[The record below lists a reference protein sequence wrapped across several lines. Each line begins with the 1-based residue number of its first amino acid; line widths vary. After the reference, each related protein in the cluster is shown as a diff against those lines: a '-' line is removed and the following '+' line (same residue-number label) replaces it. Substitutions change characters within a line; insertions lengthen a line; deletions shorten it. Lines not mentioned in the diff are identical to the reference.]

1 MTYYNRVFDQKQY
14 LSVNQR
20 AAKYYLESAKSSV
33 LPLIQTDVPDAKQY
47 LHPVFDEATGVTGG
61 LEWSEQGRKMNV
73 RTNYATYEL
82 PRIQGLIQIRN
93 QDIQNFGPTLIADKH
108 DAEIREL
115 VHEIDKA
122 AFHGAKND
130 QGLQLQEGII
140 GQLTTYEDATSADGH
155 DCSTKGEI
163 WHVIKELIQDI
174 PFAMREE
181 GPDIIMWINE
191 VTIGTA
197 SAPDRIYQDKV
208 EWNFIYDQFIG
219 PEAVHGRKIGQV
231 IITNLINAEAA
242 DDTANTSNGADT
254 ADTLATSGRI
264 LMCVPDKRWAGRVIS
279 RGFSLVGEERHMLS
293 VDQLYGW
300 RGRALVLNGD
310 AWNYTERLSF

>member
-20 AAKYYLESAKSSV
+20 AAKYYLERAKSAV

-47 LHPVFDEATGVTGG
+47 LHPVFAEATGVTGG
-61 LEWSEQGRKMNV
+61 LEFAEQGRKMNV

-82 PRIQGLIQIRN
+82 PRIQGIIQIRN
-93 QDIQNFGPTLIADKH
+93 QDIANFGSQLIADKH
-108 DAEIREL
+108 DAEISEL
-115 VHEIDKA
+115 VYEIDKA

-130 QGLQLQEGII
+130 QGIQLQEGLI
-140 GQLTTYEDATSADGH
+140 GQLTSIEDLTSADGH
-155 DCSTKGEI
+155 DCSGKGEI
-163 WHVIKELIQDI
+163 WHVVKEMIEDI

-191 VTIGTA
+191 LTIGEA
-197 SAPDRIYQDKV
+197 QAPDRIYQDMK
-208 EWNFIYDQFIG
+208 EWDFIYEQFIG
-219 PEAVHGRKIGQV
+219 PKAVHGRKIGQV
-231 IITNLINAEAA
+231 IITNLINAEAS
-242 DDTANTSNGADT
+242 DDTDGNSADT
-254 ADTLATSGRI
+254 VDVLGTDGRI
-264 LMCVPDKRWAGRVIS
+264 MMCVPDKRWAARVIS

-300 RGRALVLNGD
+300 RGRALALDAN
-310 AWNYTERLSF
+310 AWNYTEALSF

>member
-20 AAKYYLESAKSSV
+20 AAQYYLERAKSAV

-47 LHPVFDEATGVTGG
+47 LHPVFAEATGVTGG
-61 LEWSEQGRKMNV
+61 LEFSEQGRKMNV

-82 PRIQGLIQIRN
+82 PRIQGIIQIRN
-93 QDIQNFGPTLIADKH
+93 QDIANFGSQLIADKH
-108 DAEIREL
+108 DAEISEL
-115 VHEIDKA
+115 VYEIDKA

-130 QGLQLQEGII
+130 QGIQLQEGLI
-140 GQLTTYEDATSADGH
+140 GQLTSIEDLTSANGH

-163 WHVIKELIQDI
+163 WHVIKEMIEDI

-191 VTIGTA
+191 LTIGEA
-197 SAPDRIYQDKV
+197 QAPDRIYQDMK
-208 EWNFIYDQFIG
+208 EWDFIYEQFIG
-219 PEAVHGRKIGQV
+219 PKAVHGRKIGQV
-231 IITNLINAEAA
+231 IITNLINAEAS
-242 DDTANTSNGADT
+242 DDTDGNSADT
-254 ADTLATSGRI
+254 VDVLGTDGRI
-264 LMCVPDKRWAGRVIS
+264 MMCVPDKRWAGRVVS

-300 RGRALVLNGD
+300 RGRALALDAN
-310 AWNYTERLSF
+310 AWNYTEALSF

>member
-20 AAKYYLESAKSSV
+20 AAKYYLERAKSAV

-47 LHPVFDEATGVTGG
+47 LHPVFAEATGVTGG
-61 LEWSEQGRKMNV
+61 LEFSEQGRKMNV
-73 RTNYATYEL
+73 RTNYETYEL
-82 PRIQGLIQIRN
+82 PRIQGMIQIRN
-93 QDIQNFGPTLIADKH
+93 QDISNFGPTLIADKH
-108 DAEIREL
+108 DAEISEL
-115 VHEIDKA
+115 VYEIDKA

-130 QGLQLQEGII
+130 QGIQLQEGIL
-140 GQLTTYEDATSADGH
+140 GQLTSIANITSAA
-155 DCSTKGEI
+155 SFSVAAKGEI
-163 WHVIKELIQDI
+163 WHVIKEMIEDI

-181 GPDIIMWINE
+181 GPDIIMWVNE
-191 VTIGTA
+191 EIIA
-197 SAPDRIYQDKV
+197 QAQAPDRIYQDKV

-231 IITNLINAEAA
+231 LITNLINAEAS
-242 DDTANTSNGADT
+242 DDTDGNNADT
-254 ADTLATSGRI
+254 VDTLGTHGRI
-264 LMCVPDKRWAGRVIS
+264 LMCVPDKRWAGRVVS

-300 RGRALVLNGD
+300 RGRALALNGD
-310 AWNYTERLSF
+310 AWNYSEGLTFT

>member
-20 AAKYYLESAKSSV
+20 AAKYYLERAKSAV

-47 LHPVFDEATGVTGG
+47 LHPVFAEATGVTGG
-61 LEWSEQGRKMNV
+61 LEFAEQGRKMNV

-82 PRIQGLIQIRN
+82 PRIQGIIQIRN
-93 QDIQNFGPTLIADKH
+93 QDIANFGSQLIADKH
-108 DAEIREL
+108 DAEISEL
-115 VHEIDKA
+115 VYEIDKA

-130 QGLQLQEGII
+130 QGIQLQEGLI
-140 GQLTTYEDATSADGH
+140 GQLTSIENLTSADGH
-155 DCSTKGEI
+155 DCSGKGEI
-163 WHVIKELIQDI
+163 WHVVKEMIEDI

-191 VTIGTA
+191 LTIGEA
-197 SAPDRIYQDKV
+197 QAPDRIYQDMK
-208 EWNFIYDQFIG
+208 EWDFIYEQFIG
-219 PEAVHGRKIGQV
+219 PKAVHGRKIGQV
-231 IITNLINAEAA
+231 IITNLINAEAS
-242 DDTANTSNGADT
+242 DDTDGNSADT
-254 ADTLATSGRI
+254 VDVLGTDGRI
-264 LMCVPDKRWAGRVIS
+264 MMCVPDKRWAARVIS

-300 RGRALVLNGD
+300 RGRALALDAN
-310 AWNYTERLSF
+310 AWNYTEALSF

>member
-20 AAKYYLESAKSSV
+20 AAKYYLERAKSAV

-47 LHPVFDEATGVTGG
+47 LHPVFAEATGVTGG
-61 LEWSEQGRKMNV
+61 LEFAEQGRKMNV

-82 PRIQGLIQIRN
+82 PRIQGIIQIRN
-93 QDIQNFGPTLIADKH
+93 QDIANFGSQLIADKH
-108 DAEIREL
+108 DAEISEL
-115 VHEIDKA
+115 VYEIDKA

-130 QGLQLQEGII
+130 QGIQLQEGLI
-140 GQLTTYEDATSADGH
+140 GQLTSIENLTSADGH
-155 DCSTKGEI
+155 DCSGKGEI
-163 WHVIKELIQDI
+163 WHVVKEMIEDI

-191 VTIGTA
+191 LTIGEA
-197 SAPDRIYQDKV
+197 QAPDRIYQDMK
-208 EWNFIYDQFIG
+208 EWDFIYEQFIG
-219 PEAVHGRKIGQV
+219 PKAVHGRKIGQV
-231 IITNLINAEAA
+231 IITNLINAEAS
-242 DDTANTSNGADT
+242 DDTDGNSADT
-254 ADTLATSGRI
+254 VDVLGTDGRI
-264 LMCVPDKRWAGRVIS
+264 MMCVPDKRWAARVVS

-300 RGRALVLNGD
+300 RGRALALDAN
-310 AWNYTERLSF
+310 AWNYTEALSF

>member
-20 AAKYYLESAKSSV
+20 AAKYYLERAKSAV

-47 LHPVFDEATGVTGG
+47 LHPVFAEATGVTGG
-61 LEWSEQGRKMNV
+61 LEFAEQGRKMNV

-82 PRIQGLIQIRN
+82 PRIQGIIQIRN
-93 QDIQNFGPTLIADKH
+93 QDIANFGSQLIADKH
-108 DAEIREL
+108 DAEISEL
-115 VHEIDKA
+115 VYEIDKA

-130 QGLQLQEGII
+130 QGIQLQEGLI
-140 GQLTTYEDATSADGH
+140 GQLTSIEDLTSAGGH
-155 DCSTKGEI
+155 DCSGKGEI
-163 WHVIKELIQDI
+163 WHVVKEMIEDI

-191 VTIGTA
+191 LTIGEA
-197 SAPDRIYQDKV
+197 QAPDRIYQDMK
-208 EWNFIYDQFIG
+208 EWDFIYEQFIG
-219 PEAVHGRKIGQV
+219 PKAVHGRKIGQV
-231 IITNLINAEAA
+231 IITNLINAEAS
-242 DDTANTSNGADT
+242 DDTDGNSADT
-254 ADTLATSGRI
+254 VDVLGTDGRI
-264 LMCVPDKRWAGRVIS
+264 MMCVPDKRWAARVIS

-300 RGRALVLNGD
+300 RGRALALDAN
-310 AWNYTERLSF
+310 AWNYTEALSF

>member
-20 AAKYYLESAKSSV
+20 AAKYYLERAKSAV

-47 LHPVFDEATGVTGG
+47 LHPVFAEATGVTGG
-61 LEWSEQGRKMNV
+61 LEFAEQGRKMNV

-82 PRIQGLIQIRN
+82 PRIQGIIQIRN
-93 QDIQNFGPTLIADKH
+93 QDIANFGSQLIADKH
-108 DAEIREL
+108 DAEISEL
-115 VHEIDKA
+115 VYEIDKA

-130 QGLQLQEGII
+130 QGIQLQEGLI
-140 GQLTTYEDATSADGH
+140 GQLTSIEDLTSADGH
-155 DCSTKGEI
+155 DCSGKGEI
-163 WHVIKELIQDI
+163 WHVVKEMIEDI

-191 VTIGTA
+191 LTIGEA
-197 SAPDRIYQDKV
+197 QAPDRIYQDMK
-208 EWNFIYDQFIG
+208 EWDFIYEQFIG
-219 PEAVHGRKIGQV
+219 PKAVHGRKIGQV
-231 IITNLINAEAA
+231 IITNLINAEAS
-242 DDTANTSNGADT
+242 DDTDGNSADT
-254 ADTLATSGRI
+254 VDVLGTDGRI
-264 LMCVPDKRWAGRVIS
+264 MMCVPDKRWAARVVS

-300 RGRALVLNGD
+300 RGRALALDAN
-310 AWNYTERLSF
+310 AWNYTEALSF

>member
-20 AAKYYLESAKSSV
+20 AAKYYLERAKSAV

-47 LHPVFDEATGVTGG
+47 LHPVFAEATGVTGG
-61 LEWSEQGRKMNV
+61 LEFAEQGRKMNV

-82 PRIQGLIQIRN
+82 PRIQGIIQIRN
-93 QDIQNFGPTLIADKH
+93 QDIANFGSQLIADKH
-108 DAEIREL
+108 DAEISEL
-115 VHEIDKA
+115 VYEIDKA

-130 QGLQLQEGII
+130 QGIQLQEGLI
-140 GQLTTYEDATSADGH
+140 GQLTSIEDLTSAGGH
-155 DCSTKGEI
+155 DCSGKGEI
-163 WHVIKELIQDI
+163 WHVVKEMIEDI

-191 VTIGTA
+191 LTIGEA
-197 SAPDRIYQDKV
+197 QAPDRIYQDMK
-208 EWNFIYDQFIG
+208 EWDFIYEQFIG
-219 PEAVHGRKIGQV
+219 PKAVHGRKIGQV
-231 IITNLINAEAA
+231 IITNLINAEAS
-242 DDTANTSNGADT
+242 DDTDGNSADT
-254 ADTLATSGRI
+254 VDVLGTDGRI
-264 LMCVPDKRWAGRVIS
+264 MMCVPDKRWAARVVS

-300 RGRALVLNGD
+300 RGRALALDAN
-310 AWNYTERLSF
+310 AWNYTEALSF